1 MNTLIITNAPFT
13 PLESRPNP
21 ASFVE
26 TPLQTN
32 TKITPV
38 ASRNPI
44 DPVDARLPDNAG
56 NTLEKARKVTVNDQQ
71 QSYKDYVSRNDRLD
85 YYRFELTDARRFSLT
100 MTDLK
105 ADVDVELL
113 NSSGKA
119 IANSIE
125 GGTTAE
131 KINKQLDPGVYYV
144 KVYPFEIKT
153 SPYTLTLKA
162 TLPPVVLPKI
172 SITATDATA
181 AEVITGETQNP
192 GQFTISRTG
201 NTTTALQINYTVSG
215 SATKG
220 VDYNNVTNTDTNA
233 GTITIPIGATSAT
246 IDLKITD
253 DTLVEDAENIV
264 FTLNPNSAYQIVT
277 NTATISL
284 ADNDTV
290 VPPTVVDPTV
300 GIFTATGDN
309 STDAL
314 LNPNFTLWNTS
325 QNGGNITYSFYKAAS
340 GPYYGTEQVAEVSD
354 AIKTNVRKILSNL
367 STVLN
372 VNFVEV
378 ADTKT
383 TYGVVRYMFSNGP
396 GYAYAYYP
404 STDRLGGDV
413 HFNAN
418 YENDPLNQFSGA
430 EGTYGYMG
438 IIHETCHA
446 IALKHP
452 GNYDAGSGSSPGPY
466 LNPGD
471 DNITNTLM
479 SYNTVGA
486 NAITLMPYDIRT
498 LQYLYGARETNPGG
512 TTYKFDS
519 ISSYTADGVRL
530 GTPGNNRQT
539 LWDSDGIDTLDFSNL
554 ASTSDYRFDL
564 RGGGILTAQSA
575 YNASSYVD
583 AAGGAT
589 FKTSTYGTTIA
600 FDTMIEDVVTT
611 KGNDTIV
618 SNDAANIFSGYT
630 KGIAA
635 GKDIYE
641 ETDAGDVIDLKGFSL
656 PDLQASGSLSGAD
669 LSIQLDATSSIQVRN
684 YTGTKG
690 SLRVKLGEDFY
701 RYSAAGWQLAPTSGL
716 PTRNSQ
722 SAKSSGITSRNTA
735 KPSQNLPVLKAVRR
749 LNPNR

>member
-1 MNTLIITNAPFT
+1 MNSLIT
-13 PLESRPNP
+13 PLEMRPNP
-21 ASFVE
+21 SIDPFIE
-26 TPLQTN
+26 TPLQTS
-32 TKITPV
+32 TKLSPV

-44 DPVDARLPDNAG
+44 DPADARLPDNAG
-56 NTLEKARKVTVNDQQ
+56 NTLEKARKVTVDEQPK
-71 QSYKDYVSRNDRLD
+71 SYKDYVSRNDRFD
-85 YYRFELTDARRFSLT
+85 YYRFELTDTRRFSLT

-125 GGTTAE
+125 GGTTDE
-131 KINKQLDPGVYYV
+131 KINRRLNPGTYYV
-144 KVYPFEIKT
+144 KIYPFEIKT
-153 SPYTLTLKA
+153 SPYKLTLSAK
-162 TLPPVVLPKI
+162 LPPVLPKI
-172 SITATDATA
+172 SITATDAEA
-181 AEVITGETQNP
+181 AEVIAGETQNP

-201 NTTTALQINYTVSG
+201 NTTTALKINYTVSG

-220 VDYNNVTNTDTNA
+220 ADYTNGTDTNTNA
-233 GTITIPIGATSAT
+233 GTITIPVGSASAT

-253 DTLVEDAENIV
+253 DDLVEDAETIV
-264 FTLNPNSAYQIVT
+264 LTLDANSAYQIVI
-277 NTATISL
+277 NTATIAL

-290 VPPTVVDPTV
+290 VPPTIVDPTV
-300 GIFTATGDN
+300 GIFTVTGDN

-340 GPYYGTEQVAEVSD
+340 GPYYGTEQVAEVSET
-354 AIKTNVRKILSNL
+354 IKTNVRKILSNL
-367 STVLN
+367 ATYLN

-378 ADTKT
+378 ADTQT
-383 TYGVVRYMFSNGP
+383 TYGVVRYMFSTGP

-413 HFNAN
+413 HLNAS
-418 YENDPLNQFSGA
+418 YESDPLNQFSGA
-430 EGTYGYMG
+430 EGSYGYMG
-438 IIHETCHA
+438 LIHETCHA

-452 GNYDAGSGSSPGPY
+452 GNYDAGSGSAPGPY
-466 LNPGD
+466 LNPAD
-471 DNITNTLM
+471 DNVTNALM
-479 SYNTVGA
+479 TYNTIGA
-486 NAITLMPYDIRT
+486 NSITLMPYDIRT
-498 LQYLYGARETNPGG
+498 LQYLYGARETNSSG

-519 ISSYTADGVRL
+519 ISSYTVDGTRL
-530 GTPGNNRQT
+530 GTTGINRQT

-554 ASTSDYRFDL
+554 ASSSDYRFDL

-600 FDTMIEDVVTT
+600 FDTMIEDLVIT
-611 KGNDTIV
+611 KANDTII

-630 KGIAA
+630 KGTTS

-641 ETDAGDVIDLKGFSL
+641 ETDAGDVIDLKGYGL
-656 PDLQASGSLSGAD
+656 PDLQTSLSGAD
-669 LSIQLDATSSIQVRN
+669 LSINLDATNSIQIKN

-690 SLRVKLGEDFY
+690 SLRVKIGEDFY

-716 PTRNSQ
+716 PARSSQ
-722 SAKSSGITSRNTA
+722 SAQSNGITSRNTA
-735 KPSQNLPVLKAVRR
+735 KSSQNLPILKAVRR

>member
-1 MNTLIITNAPFT
+1 MNSLTSANA
-13 PLESRPNP
+13 LEMRPNP
-21 ASFVE
+21 LSFIE

-32 TKITPV
+32 TKIAPV

-44 DPVDARLPDNAG
+44 DPAEARLPGNAG
-56 NTLEKARKVTVNDQQ
+56 NTLEKARKVVVEDQPK
-71 QSYKDYVSRNDRLD
+71 SYKDYVSRNDRLD
-85 YYRFELTDARRFSLT
+85 YYRFELTDTRRFSLT

-113 NSSGKA
+113 NSDGKA

-131 KINKQLDPGVYYV
+131 KINKQLTPGTYYV

-153 SPYTLTLKA
+153 SPYTLNLRA
-162 TLPPVVLPKI
+162 TLPPVLPKI
-172 SITATDATA
+172 SITATDANA
-181 AEVITGETQNP
+181 AEVVAGETQNP

-201 NTTTALQINYTVSG
+201 STTTALKINYTVSG

-220 VDYNNVTNTDTNA
+220 IDYNNVTNTDTNA

-246 IDLKITD
+246 IDLNIID
-253 DTLVEDAENIV
+253 DALVEDAETIV
-264 FTLNPNSAYQIVT
+264 FTLDPNSAYQIAT
-277 NTATISL
+277 NTATIAI

-290 VPPTVVDPTV
+290 VTPTVLDPTV

-340 GPYYGTEQVAEVSD
+340 GPYYGSEQVAEVSD
-354 AIKTNVRKILSNL
+354 AIKTNVRKILNNL
-367 STVLN
+367 ATYLN

-383 TYGVVRYMFSNGP
+383 SYGVVRYMFSNGP

-404 STDRLGGDV
+404 STDKLGGDV
-413 HFNAN
+413 HFSAN

-430 EGTYGYMG
+430 EGSYGYMG

-452 GNYDAGSGSSPGPY
+452 GNYDAGSGSAPGPY
-466 LNPGD
+466 LNPSD
-471 DNITNTLM
+471 DNVTNTLM
-479 SYNTVGA
+479 SYNTIGA
-486 NAITLMPYDIRT
+486 NSITLMPYDIRT

-519 ISSYTADGVRL
+519 ISSYTADGTRL
-530 GTPGNNRQT
+530 GTSGNNRQT

-600 FDTMIEDVVTT
+600 FDTMIEDLIIT
-611 KGNDTIV
+611 KANDTII

-630 KGIAA
+630 KGQIS

-641 ETDAGDVIDLKGFSL
+641 ETDAGDVIDLKGYGL
-656 PDLQASGSLSGAD
+656 PDLQTSLSGAD
-669 LSIQLDATSSIQVRN
+669 LNIQLDAANSIQVRN

-722 SAKSSGITSRNTA
+722 SAKSNGITSRNTA
-735 KPSQNLPVLKAVRR
+735 KPGQNLPVLKASRR

>member
-1 MNTLIITNAPFT
+1 MNDVTT

-26 TPLQTN
+26 TPLQVN
-32 TKITPV
+32 TKISPV

-44 DPVDARLPDNAG
+44 DPVDARLTDNAG
-56 NTLEKARKVTVNDQQ
+56 NTLEKARKVTVDNQPN
-71 QSYKDYVSRNDRLD
+71 SYKDYVSRNDRLD
-85 YYRFELTDARRFSLT
+85 YYRFELTDTRRFSLT

-125 GGTTAE
+125 GGTTNE
-131 KINKQLDPGVYYV
+131 KIRRQLGPGIYYV

-153 SPYTLTLKA
+153 SPYTLTFRA
-162 TLPPVVLPKI
+162 TLPPVLPKI

-181 AEVITGETQNP
+181 AEVVTGETQNP

-201 NTTTALQINYTVSG
+201 NTTTALKINYTVSG
-215 SATKG
+215 SAAKG
-220 VDYNNVTNTDTNA
+220 IDYNNVTNTDTNA
-233 GTITIPIGATSAT
+233 GTITIPVGAASAT
-246 IDLKITD
+246 IDLNITD
-253 DTLVEDAENIV
+253 DALVEDPETII
-264 FTLNPNSAYQIVT
+264 FTLNSNSAYQIAT
-277 NTATISL
+277 NTATITIT
-284 ADNDTV
+284 DNDTV

-300 GIFTATGDN
+300 GTFTVTGDN

-325 QNGGNITYSFYKAAS
+325 QNGGNITYSFYNAAS
-340 GPYYGTEQVAEVSD
+340 GPYYGAEQVAEVSD

-367 STVLN
+367 ATYLN

-378 ADTKT
+378 ADTQT

-413 HFNAN
+413 HLNAS
-418 YENDPLNQFSGA
+418 YESDPLNQFSGA
-430 EGTYGYMG
+430 EGSYGYMG
-438 IIHETCHA
+438 LIHETCHA

-452 GNYDAGSGSSPGPY
+452 GNYDAGSGSAPGPY
-466 LNPGD
+466 LNPAD
-471 DNITNTLM
+471 DNVTNTLM
-479 SYNTVGA
+479 TYNTVGA
-486 NAITLMPYDIRT
+486 NSITLMPYDIRT
-498 LQYLYGARETNPGG
+498 LQYLYGARETNSSG
-512 TTYKFDS
+512 TLYKFDS
-519 ISSYTADGVRL
+519 ISSYTADGTRL
-530 GTPGNNRQT
+530 GTTGINRQT

-554 ASTSDYRFDL
+554 ASTSGYRFDL

-575 YNASSYVD
+575 YNTSSYVD

-600 FDTMIEDVVTT
+600 FDTMIEDLVTT
-611 KGNDTIV
+611 KANDTII

-630 KGIAA
+630 KGMAS
-635 GKDIYE
+635 GKDSYE
-641 ETDAGDVIDLKGFSL
+641 ETDAGDVIDLKGYGL
-656 PDLQASGSLSGAD
+656 PDLQTSLSGAD
-669 LSIQLDATSSIQVRN
+669 LSINLDATNSIQIKN

-690 SLRVKLGEDFY
+690 SLRIKLGEDFY

-716 PTRNSQ
+716 PARSSQ
-722 SAKSSGITSRNTA
+722 SAKSNGITSRNTA
-735 KPSQNLPVLKAVRR
+735 NPSPNLPVLKAVRR